1 MSNTKNKISRK
12 SFFIKGA
19 LAGTG
24 LFILKSFPFRFFKSE
39 NKKAK
44 MIVKINPLAVS
55 RKKIG
60 GTNV

>member
-1 MSNTKNKISRK
+1 MSNIKNKISRK
-12 SFFIKGA
+12 SFFIKSA

-24 LFILKSFPFRFFKSE
+24 LFIIKLFPFRIFRSE
-39 NKKAK
+39 KKEGK
-44 MIVKINPLAVS
+44 VIVKINPLAVS

>member
-1 MSNTKNKISRK
+1 MSNIKNKISRK
-12 SFFIKGA
+12 SFFIKSA

-24 LFILKSFPFRFFKSE
+24 FFILKSLPFRFFESE
-39 NKKAK
+39 NKKVK